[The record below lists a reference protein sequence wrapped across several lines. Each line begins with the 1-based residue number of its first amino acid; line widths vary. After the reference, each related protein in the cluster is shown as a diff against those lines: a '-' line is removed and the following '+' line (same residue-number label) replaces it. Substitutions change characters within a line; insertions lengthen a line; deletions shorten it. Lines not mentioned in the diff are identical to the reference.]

1 MFWCGMPGGCSYWR
15 SGKTLPPLFADGWR
29 EGQPFRLK
37 LMAAGDS
44 FYIAT
49 PIFYVNDVP
58 HIGHAYTE
66 VAADVLARWHRQSG
80 DDTWLLTGTDEHGQK
95 ILRTAVANDTTPQ
108 AWADKLVNESWL
120 PLLDAINIS
129 NDDFI
134 RTTDARHET
143 AVKIFLQ
150 KLYDDGFIY
159 SGEYEGYYCV
169 GCEEYKQLDDL
180 VESASGDYAGKLV
193 CKIHSIPIEVLNER
207 NYFFRMSDFQQK
219 LLDLYESRPD
229 FIQPESVRN
238 EIMQFVKS
246 GLKDLSIS
254 RSSFDWGIK
263 IPWDDDHV
271 VYVWFEAL
279 LNYITAIGY
288 GTDDEQFRRRWPAVQ
303 LVGKDIARFHAV
315 IWPAMLMA
323 AELEVPKKVF
333 GHGWLL
339 VGGEKM
345 SKSKLTGIAPKQI
358 TDTFGVDAFRYYFMS
373 AISFGSDGSFSWED
387 LSARYHAELA
397 NGFGNLA
404 SRVIA
409 MINRYFDGVVP
420 AASGYT
426 DADLAIQQTVLAAS
440 NNADEAIERF
450 AIHEALASIWT
461 VVEALNGYI
470 TVQEPWALSKDP
482 AQRERLGTVLYTTA
496 EGLRSLAVLL
506 SPVIP
511 ESAEKLWSA
520 LGATGLGTLTE
531 QSIPDAGRWG
541 QLLPG
546 SVVQTIAP
554 LFPRIESAEPTMPAP
569 ASPAGA
575 SPTAVTA

>member
-1 MFWCGMPGGCSYWR
+1 
-15 SGKTLPPLFADGWR
+15 
-29 EGQPFRLK
+29 
-37 LMAAGDS
+37 MAAGDS

-108 AWADKLVNESWL
+108 AWADKLVEEAWL
-120 PLLDAINIS
+120 PLLNTINIQ

-134 RTTDARHET
+134 RTTDKRHEE
-143 AVKIFLQ
+143 AVTIFLQ
-150 KLYDDGFIY
+150 KLYDDGYIY

-180 VESASGDYAGKLV
+180 METPDGDYAGQLV
-193 CKIHSIPIEVLNER
+193 CKIHSRPIEVLKEK
-207 NYFFRMSDFQQK
+207 NYFFRMSDFQQR
-219 LLDLYESRPD
+219 LLDLYEERPD

-238 EIMQFVKS
+238 EILQFVKQ
-246 GLKDLSIS
+246 GLSDLSIS

-263 IPWDDDHV
+263 IPWDDSHV
-271 VYVWFEAL
+271 LYVWFDAL

-288 GTDDEQFRRRWPAVQ
+288 GVDDEEFQRRWPATQ

-323 AELEVPKKVF
+323 AGLQPPKQVF

-345 SKSKLTGIAPKQI
+345 SKSKLTGIAPSQI

-373 AISFGSDGSFSWED
+373 AINFGQDGSFSWED
-387 LSARYHAELA
+387 LAARYQSELA

-409 MINRYFDGVVP
+409 MVNRYYDGVVP
-420 AASGYT
+420 VPGEYSADDLKVQAVAKAAAEVA
-426 DADLAIQQTVLAAS
+426 DAAIQKLAVH
-440 NNADEAIERF
+440 EAI
-450 AIHEALASIWT
+450 AAIWT
-461 VVEALNGYI
+461 IVDELNGYI
-470 TVQEPWALSKDP
+470 TIQEPWVLAKKDET
-482 AQRERLGTVLYTTA
+482 RERLGTVLYTAT

-511 ESAEKLWSA
+511 EATAKLWTA
-520 LGATGLGTLTE
+520 LGAPAGLGSLTDQVIVDAGHWGQLPSGSRLGTLE
-531 QSIPDAGRWG
+531 
-541 QLLPG
+541 
-546 SVVQTIAP
+546 P
-554 LFPRIESAEPTMPAP
+554 LFPRIEPSEV
-569 ASPAGA
+569 AG
-575 SPTAVTA
+575 